1 MKEET
6 ADAIFQALSNTDRR
20 RILDIVKAQ
29 PGCTVSEVVK
39 HFDTSRIA
47 VMKHL
52 NVLYEADLLIH
63 EKLGRS
69 RHLYFNM
76 VPIQLIYDRW
86 TDEYASFW
94 GGQLADIK
102 YRVEKINAE
111 ENPPKTTAKV
121 SSKTTLS
128 KTALSKTTLSKT
140 AKSQNK

>member
-1 MKEET
+1 MNEDQ
-6 ADAIFQALSNTDRR
+6 ADGVFQALSNTHRR
-20 RILDIVKAQ
+20 QILDIVKSQ

-52 NVLYEADLLIH
+52 NVLYQTDLIIH
-63 EKLGRS
+63 EKVGRS

-76 VPIQLIYDRW
+76 VPIQIIYDRW

-102 YRVEKINAE
+102 YKIESNSNAKNIEK
-111 ENPPKTTAKV
+111 K
-121 SSKTTLS
+121 
-128 KTALSKTTLSKT
+128 
-140 AKSQNK
+140 